1 MEEKTKD
8 IQKTKESGKASKN
21 IKKIVIS
28 IIVIVVIIA
37 VGIGLYFY
45 INSKDNK
52 GNEVSI
58 TNQVSE
64 DNQDLSLID
73 FNNTNN
79 VDVSNNIKKNNSEQL
94 KKEKTY
100 EGMKITDINLE
111 ASNGSTSITAN
122 VENVTDSDFTGRS
135 IVIVFTNEDG
145 TEYARLQG
153 YIPDILKGKST
164 VLNAST
170 TSDISNAYDF
180 YIE

>member
-1 MEEKTKD
+1 MDEKTKD
-8 IQKTKESGKASKN
+8 IQETKEKGKD
-21 IKKIVIS
+21 IKKIVIPVIA
-28 IIVIVVIIA
+28 IIIIIA
-37 VGIGLYFY
+37 IGIGLFIY
-45 INSKDNK
+45 INGKEENENK
-52 GNEVSI
+52 VSD
-58 TNQVSE
+58 NQVSNQ
-64 DNQDLSLID
+64 DNQGLSLID
-73 FNNTNN
+73 FNNTDNVEISNN
-79 VDVSNNIKKNNSEQL
+79 VKKNNSEKL
-94 KKEKTY
+94 KEEKTY

-111 ASNGSTSITAN
+111 ASNGSTTITAN
-122 VENVTDSDFTGRS
+122 VENVTESDFTGRS